1 MATPLHIKTL
11 RRTSA
16 GFTLIEVLIA
26 LLVLSIG
33 LLGLAFLQGQ
43 GVKFNTDA
51 YNRSQATLLAYDIME
66 RMRAN
71 RDAVGQDHYD
81 TSTQSKATAAKDRDC
96 SGSSA
101 CNCYTRV
108 CNTANMAR
116 FDLAEWYAL
125 QAATLPPDS
134 TNLSTITRDNNEVTV
149 VMRWKERDVLRSQ
162 QWVFE
167 P

>member
-1 MATPLHIKTL
+1 VAGQHIP
-11 RRTSA
+11 RNA
-16 GFTLIEVLIA
+16 APAGGFTLIEVLVA

-51 YNRSQATLLAYDIME
+51 YNRSQASLLAYDLMD

-71 RDAVGQDHYD
+71 RDAVGQDKYD
-81 TSTQSKATAAKDRDC
+81 ASNQTKATTAKERDC
-96 SGSSA
+96 TGNAS
-101 CNCYTRV
+101 CNCYAKV
-108 CNTANMAR
+108 CNVSSMAQ
-116 FDLAEWYAL
+116 FDLNEWYAL
-125 QAATLPPDS
+125 QAASLPQDAN
-134 TNLSTITRDNNEVTV
+134 NLSTVTRNNTEVTV

>member
-1 MATPLHIKTL
+1 V
-11 RRTSA
+11 RRQA

-51 YNRSQATLLAYDIME
+51 YNRSQASLLAYDIMD

-71 RDAVGQDHYD
+71 RSAVGKDHYD
-81 TSTQSKATAAKDRDC
+81 ASTQSKAAAAKARDC
-96 SGSSA
+96 SGGAS
-101 CNCYTRV
+101 CNCYSSV
-108 CNTANMAR
+108 CSITNLAR

-134 TNLSTITRDNNEVTV
+134 SNLSTITRSGTEVTV
-149 VMRWKERDVLRSQ
+149 VMRWKERDALRSQ